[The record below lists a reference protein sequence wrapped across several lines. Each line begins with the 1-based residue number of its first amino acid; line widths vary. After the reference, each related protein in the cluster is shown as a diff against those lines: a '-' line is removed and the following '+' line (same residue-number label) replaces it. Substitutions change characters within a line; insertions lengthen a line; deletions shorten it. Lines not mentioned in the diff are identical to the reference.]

1 MPPQCRSEHCRIER
15 SAMTTTPAPLSL
27 SPSER
32 RTLQLIAE
40 GELHGGLDWVAV
52 QRLKATGLVEE
63 QTKGLVLTA
72 EGRRALSRVLSRS

>member
-1 MPPQCRSEHCRIER
+1 
-15 SAMTTTPAPLSL
+15 
-27 SPSER
+27 
-32 RTLQLIAE
+32 LQLIAE

-72 EGRRALSRVLSRS
+72 EGRKALSRVLSRSS

>member
-1 MPPQCRSEHCRIER
+1 
-15 SAMTTTPAPLSL
+15 MTTAPAPSSL

-40 GELHGGLDWVAV
+40 GELQGGLDWVAV

-63 QTKGLVLTA
+63 RPKGLVLTA
-72 EGRRALSRVLSRS
+72 DGRRALSRVLSRS